1 MHYHMPLV
9 ATMCYP
15 HKYEEHA
22 YTLRGACLHMRG
34 PKTTLKWPRAGRHSF
49 SSNFLQATYAQTYAQ
64 HPNMNSISKAQGEW
78 VLTCPR
84 KGAIL
89 FDKLQ
94 HILNNF
100 DETGVKED

>member
-9 ATMCYP
+9 ATICYP

-34 PKTTLKWPRAGRHSF
+34 PKTTLKWPRAGRDSF

-100 DETGVKED
+100 DETDVKGD